1 MGQAN
6 ERRSQKANAEVAL
19 FRLRLNLALKFRIHP
34 TDLQLERIHQPSM
47 AWESRR
53 HGSTIR
59 VNGEHQD
66 FPALL
71 AEVLDLLHWREDNLP
86 KVAAE
91 LQVSKTQLVRFLG
104 LESRALAHL
113 NQRRKQNGLPP
124 LR

>member
-1 MGQAN
+1 
-6 ERRSQKANAEVAL
+6 
-19 FRLRLNLALKFRIHP
+19 
-34 TDLQLERIHQPSM
+34 M
-47 AWESRR
+47 AWENRR
-53 HGSTIR
+53 RGSTIR

-71 AEVLDLLHWREDNLP
+71 AEVLDLLHWREDDLP

-91 LQVSKTQLVRFLG
+91 LQVSKTQLVRFLD